1 MTTIKSMVVIG
12 AGTMG
17 PGIAQIFAQS
27 GLDVT
32 LVDID
37 NKILDTAVARIKEQ
51 LKSFQDGGVLDA
63 KKVTETIAR
72 LKTSTNLAEAVKN
85 VDYVIEAAPEKLE
98 LKKSI
103 FKTLDE
109 SAANHAILATN
120 TSGFKITEFAAMT
133 SRKDKVLGVHFY
145 NPPHLVPLVE
155 IIRTEHTSDAVV
167 DDSVVILKNAGKAPV
182 KLMDVAG
189 FLHNRLIYA
198 LLREAVSMVENK
210 VTTVE
215 DVDVVVREAFGP
227 RFTEV
232 GLFGLVDLVGLDI
245 YNSVSTYLNK
255 DLSNTAQP
263 SKWVGEKVAKGE
275 LGVKSG
281 KGFYSWT
288 PEKIAQVRKRLTDQM
303 IARIKR
309 GISPGLA

>member
-1 MTTIKSMVVIG
+1 MVVIG

-27 GLDVT
+27 GLNVT

-37 NKILDTAVARIKEQ
+37 SKILDAAVSRVKDQ

-63 KKVTETIAR
+63 AKVNETVAR
-72 LKTSTNLAEAVKN
+72 LKTSTDLPGSVKN
-85 VDYVIEAAPEKLE
+85 VDYVIEAVPEKLD
-98 LKKSI
+98 LKKDI
-103 FKTLDE
+103 FTKLE
-109 SAANHAILATN
+109 QHANKDAILATN
-120 TSGFKITEFAAMT
+120 TSGFKIAEFVSAAP
-133 SRKDKVLGVHFY
+133 SRKDKILGVHFY

-167 DDSVVILKNAGKAPV
+167 NDSAVILKNAGKTPV
-182 KLMDVAG
+182 KLMDVPG

-198 LLREAVSMVENK
+198 LLREAVSMVEHN
-210 VTTVE
+210 VTSVE

-227 RFTEV
+227 RFSEV

-245 YNSVSTYLNK
+245 YNAVSTYLNK
-255 DLSNTAQP
+255 DLSATPEP
-263 SKWVGEKVAKGE
+263 SKWVADKVAKGE

-288 PEKIAQVRKRLTDQM
+288 PEKIAQVRKRLADQM

-309 GISPGLA
+309 GVSPGLR